1 MPYILE
7 SKPSTENKTN
17 TIIKNVNNSPYK
29 SLDLVSRGFFFDFLQ
44 KNIREYVIIESTYLD
59 RNEEIKGNK

>member
-1 MPYILE
+1 MPDQDR
-7 SKPSTENKTN
+7 STFA
-17 TIIKNVNNSPYK
+17 IIKNVNNSPFK
-29 SLDLVSRGFFFDFLQ
+29 SLDLVSRGFFLDFLQ